1 MSKLLD
7 TIGFLMMFITALCF
21 VGVVICLGVKVYID
35 WLSAIYPARVHQYF
49 VSLAIA
55 FAIGLI
61 FFLLSKVIDLLERRK
76 VKKGW
81 EKRWH

>member
-7 TIGFLMMFITALCF
+7 IIGFLMMFITTLCF
-21 VGVVICLGVKVYID
+21 IGVAICLGVKVYID

-61 FFLLSKVIDLLERRK
+61 FFLLSKVIDLSQKRK
-76 VKKGW
+76 VKKER
-81 EKRWH
+81 EKRWR